1 METVTPGHD
10 PSHVVSPLDGS
21 LEGGAGD
28 ALAAAQERR
37 RRVGQVL
44 EVGIDQ
50 AAAGGA
56 ASATQAMSLKDQL
69 TADMK
74 TAMKGGDKERL
85 NVIRLILADIKRA
98 EVDGRKELDDA
109 ALLGVLEKAVK
120 QRRDSV
126 EQFSRGGRQDLATKE
141 QSEIDILEKY
151 LPAQLTESELD
162 ALIDEVIAATGAES
176 IRDMGKVM
184 AAIKSQAAGKADM
197 GAVSGR
203 VKARLG
209 A

>member
-1 METVTPGHD
+1 MADTMRDKLNE
-10 PSHVVSPLDGS
+10 
-21 LEGGAGD
+21 
-28 ALAAAQERR
+28 ALKE
-37 RRVGQVL
+37 
-44 EVGIDQ
+44 
-50 AAAGGA
+50 
-56 ASATQAMSLKDQL
+56 AMRSKDQRAISTL
-69 TADMK
+69 
-74 TAMKGGDKERL
+74 
-85 NVIRLILADIKRA
+85 RLILAALKDRDIASRGKSA
-98 EVDGRKELDDA
+98 DGRITDDEI
-109 ALLGVLEKAVK
+109 LQMLQSMVK
-120 QRRDSV
+120 QREDSIAMY
-126 EQFSRGGRQDLATKE
+126 EQGGRLELAE
-141 QSEIDILEKY
+141 QEQAEIDILEKY